1 MSYKFDSLLIILN
14 RIDSGARVTADS
26 LMEELEVSKRT
37 VHRYITTLQTANF
50 PIEYDREKRTYTFTG
65 GYTLKKPNLSIE
77 ETLAFSLARKMLGNF
92 GPGITKSLGSIEE
105 KLAVAHKL
113 DLNHIVL
120 SPDTVPP
127 GTEHH
132 ITPIHRAII
141 DHRRIEMTYKGFYAR
156 KATRS
161 EVDPYYLFFSNGIWY
176 FRGYYHTDRAARTF
190 ALDRIQSLTVLD
202 RHFVPPDLTPEE
214 EVCGGFGA
222 FIDGDP
228 VDVVLRFDETYRP
241 LVLRKTWHP
250 SQQHRELPDG
260 RIEMIFRVNGILGIR
275 NWIHQWIPHVEIVTP
290 KELRDAF
297 LDDLKNAMEKHGKKK

>member
-14 RIDSGARVTADS
+14 RIDSGKRVTADS

-50 PIEYDREKRTYTFTG
+50 PIEYDRERRTYAFTG

-92 GPGITKSLGSIEE
+92 GPAMEKSLGSIEE

-120 SPDTVPP
+120 SPDTVSP
-127 GTEHH
+127 GTEHY

-141 DHRRIEMTYKGFYAR
+141 NHQRIEMALQVAFYAR
-156 KATRS
+156 KSHPERGRSLLPFLLERHLVLQGLLPRGQGGKDLCTR
-161 EVDPYYLFFSNGIWY
+161 P
-176 FRGYYHTDRAARTF
+176 
-190 ALDRIQSLTVLD
+190 IQSLTVLD
-202 RHFVPPDLTPEE
+202 RHFVPLTSPRKRSARP
-214 EVCGGFGA
+214 GGFGA

-228 VDVVLRFDETYRP
+228 STCPRDLR
-241 LVLRKTWHP
+241 
-250 SQQHRELPDG
+250 
-260 RIEMIFRVNGILGIR
+260 
-275 NWIHQWIPHVEIVTP
+275 
-290 KELRDAF
+290 
-297 LDDLKNAMEKHGKKK
+297 